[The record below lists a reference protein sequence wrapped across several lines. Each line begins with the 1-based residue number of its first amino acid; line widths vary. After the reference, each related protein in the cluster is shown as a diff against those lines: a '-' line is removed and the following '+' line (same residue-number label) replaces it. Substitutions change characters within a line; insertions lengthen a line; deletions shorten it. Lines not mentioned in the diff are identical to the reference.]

1 MILVNVDKI
10 NKSYTEKPL
19 LQDISLSIHQGEKIG
34 LIGVNG
40 TGKSTLLRIVAR
52 EEDPDSG
59 KVIYT
64 NHVRA
69 AYLPQHPPF
78 DANLTVGKQAEKYLE
93 HIDPD
98 VPDFACRSMM
108 TKLGVRDFDAEMAE
122 LSGGQRKRV
131 AMAAVLSADAD
142 LLILD
147 EPTNHMD
154 NDIIAWLED
163 FLIKYR
169 GAVFMIT
176 HDRYFLDR
184 VTKKIFEIDN
194 GSLHS
199 YEGNYDYYLEAK
211 AAREDMLLASERK
224 RAALYKK
231 ELAWIRRGARARS
244 TKAKSHIERFEELRD
259 SKLIIDDSSLSI
271 GTASSRLGKKIIE
284 IRNLTKS
291 YGDKLLMKDFSYT
304 VLRNDRI
311 GVIGENGCGKS
322 TLLKMI
328 LGQVAPD
335 AGTVSIG
342 QTVKIGYFSQ
352 DTQVW
357 DPNQR
362 VIKYVEGISDHV
374 KTEDGYFSASQ
385 MLERFLFPSS
395 KHSIPIGRLSGGEK
409 RRLYLLSILMQ
420 APNVLI
426 FDEPT
431 NDLDIATLTVLE
443 DYLDEFNGAV
453 IIVSHDRYFLDR
465 LCIRTFSFEG
475 NGVIRHYP
483 GGYTDVMKARELELL
498 TEEITSHK
506 KTGSGA
512 SKSSPQANRIKAG
525 FHSGGASAGASA
537 GASGG
542 GTDAL
547 TGVSS
552 VRPDGRPIRQKKLKF
567 TFNEKREFETID
579 EEIAKLEAQ
588 IAEKD
593 AEMSDVSDDYVRLQQ
608 LSQERQKLADR
619 LDEKMERWVYLNDLA
634 EQIEKQK

>member
-1 MILVNVDKI
+1 MVLVNADKI

-19 LQDISLSIHQGEKIG
+19 LKDISLSIHENEKIG

-40 TGKSTLLRIVAR
+40 TGKSTLLRIVAGV
-52 EEDPDSG
+52 EEPDDG
-59 KVIYT
+59 RVVYT
-64 NHVRA
+64 NNIKI
-69 AYLPQHPPF
+69 AYLPQHPEF
-78 DANLTVGKQAEKYLE
+78 DPELTVAEQAEIYLKQ
-93 HIDPD
+93 IDPSTE
-98 VPDFACRSMM
+98 DFTFRSMM
-108 TKLGVRDFDAEMAE
+108 TKLGIKDFDLKMGH

-131 AMAAVLSADAD
+131 AMAAVLSVGAE

-154 NDIIAWLED
+154 NDVIAWLEE
-163 FLIKYR
+163 FLMKYR

-194 GSLHS
+194 GGLFV

-211 AAREDMLLASERK
+211 AAREEMMLASERK

-231 ELAWIRRGARARS
+231 ELAWIRRGARART

-271 GTASSRLGKKIIE
+271 GTMSSRLGKKIIE
-284 IRNLTKS
+284 IEGLSKSFEDKNLIQ
-291 YGDKLLMKDFSYT
+291 DFTYT

-311 GVIGENGCGKS
+311 GIIGDNGSGKS
-322 TLLKMI
+322 TFLKMI
-328 LGQVAPD
+328 LGEVEPD

-342 QTVKIGYFSQ
+342 DTVKIGYFSQ

-362 VIKYVEGISDHV
+362 IIKYVEGISDNV
-374 KTEDGYFSASQ
+374 RTEDGYLSASQ
-385 MLERFLFPSS
+385 MLERFLFPTH

-443 DYLDEFNGAV
+443 DYLDEFSGAV

-475 NGVIRHYP
+475 DGVVRHFP
-483 GGYTDVMKARELELL
+483 GGYTDTAKAKELEQL
-498 TEEITSHK
+498 TKEL
-506 KTGSGA
+506 GA
-512 SKSSPQANRIKAG
+512 AAK
-525 FHSGGASAGASA
+525 SGGKSGNAAAGDGSADKGA
-537 GASGG
+537 
-542 GTDAL
+542 
-547 TGVSS
+547 
-552 VRPDGRPIRQKKLKF
+552 RPQRQKKLKF
-567 TFNEKREFETID
+567 SYNEQKEFDTID
-579 EEIAKLEAQ
+579 DDIASLEEQ
-588 IAEKD
+588 IAEKE
-593 AEMSDVSDDYVRLQQ
+593 AAMATTGSDYVKLQQ
-608 LSQERQKLADR
+608 LTAERDELAEKLDY
-619 LDEKMERWVYLNDLA
+619 KMERWVYLNDLA
-634 EQIEKQK
+634 EQIANQ

>member
-1 MILVNVDKI
+1 MVLVNADKI
-10 NKSYTEKPL
+10 SKSYTEKPL
-19 LQDISLSIHQGEKIG
+19 LKDISLSIHEGEKIG

-40 TGKSTLLRIVAR
+40 TGKSTLLRIVAGL
-52 EEDPDSG
+52 EYPDSG
-59 KVIYT
+59 RVTYT
-64 NHVRA
+64 NNVRA
-69 AYLPQHPPF
+69 AFLPQHPDYDP
-78 DANLTVGKQAEKYLE
+78 DLTVAEQAAAYLKLLKTDAPE
-93 HIDPD
+93 
-98 VPDFACRSMM
+98 FTCRSMM
-108 TKLGVRDFDAEMAE
+108 TKLGIRDFDAPMEG

-131 AMAAVLSADAD
+131 AMAAVLSAGAD

-154 NDIIAWLED
+154 NDVINWLED
-163 FLIKYR
+163 YLTKFR

-184 VTKKIFEIDN
+184 VTTKIFEIDN
-194 GSLHS
+194 GSLFT

-211 AAREDMLLASERK
+211 AARMDMMLATERK
-224 RAALYKK
+224 RAALYRK
-231 ELAWIRRGARARS
+231 ELAWIQRGCQARS

-284 IRNLTKS
+284 IEGLSKA
-291 YGDKLLMKDFSYT
+291 YGDKKLMEDFTYT

-311 GVIGENGCGKS
+311 GIIGDNGCGKS

-328 LGQVAPD
+328 LGEVEPD
-335 AGTVSIG
+335 AGTISIG
-342 QTVKIGYFSQ
+342 DTVKIGYFSQ

-362 VIKYVEGISDHV
+362 IIKFVEGISDSV
-374 KTEDGYFSASQ
+374 KTEDGYLSASQ

-409 RRLYLLSILMQ
+409 RRLYLLSVLMQ

-431 NDLDIATLTVLE
+431 NDLDISTLTILE
-443 DYLDEFNGAV
+443 DYLDQFSGAV

-483 GGYTDVMKARELELL
+483 GGYTDAMKARELAAL
-498 TEEITSHK
+498 TEEMNAAGYGAK
-506 KTGSGA
+506 PGSAAKG
-512 SKSSPQANRIKAG
+512 
-525 FHSGGASAGASA
+525 SAGTGTNDSA
-537 GASGG
+537 GTPNAGPSRSAGSDG
-542 GTDAL
+542 
-547 TGVSS
+547 SR
-552 VRPDGRPIRQKKLKF
+552 RPEHQKKLKF
-567 TFNEKREFETID
+567 TFKEQKEFKTIDDDIAALEQQIADID
-579 EEIAKLEAQ
+579 EEMAGITN
-588 IAEKD
+588 
-593 AEMSDVSDDYVRLQQ
+593 DYVKLQELTEKRQ
-608 LSQERQKLADR
+608 TLSEE
-619 LDEKMERWVYLNDLA
+619 LDFKTERWVYLNDLA
-634 EQIEKQK
+634 EQIANQ

>member
-1 MILVNVDKI
+1 MILVNADKI

-19 LQDISLSIHQGEKIG
+19 LKDISLSIHEGEKIG

-40 TGKSTLLRIVAR
+40 TGKSTLLRIVAGI
-52 EEDPDSG
+52 EPPDSG
-59 KVIYT
+59 RITYT
-64 NHVRA
+64 NNIKKA
-69 AYLPQHPPF
+69 MLPQHPEYNA
-78 DANLTVGKQAEKYLE
+78 DLTVSEQAAAYMQQ
-93 HIDPD
+93 IDPT
-98 VPDFACRSMM
+98 VPEFTCRSMM
-108 TKLGVRDFDAEMAE
+108 TKLGIRDFDARMGD

-131 AMAAVLSADAD
+131 AMAAVLSTGAD

-154 NDIIAWLED
+154 NEVITWLED
-163 FLIKYR
+163 FLVKFR

-184 VTKKIFEIDN
+184 VTSKIFEIDN
-194 GSLHS
+194 GALYT

-211 AAREDMLLASERK
+211 AAREDMLLATERK
-224 RAALYKK
+224 RATLYKK

-284 IRNLTKS
+284 IEDLCKA
-291 YGDKLLMKDFSYT
+291 YGDKKLIENFTYT

-311 GVIGENGCGKS
+311 GIIGDNGCGKS

-328 LGQVAPD
+328 LGEVEPD
-335 AGTVSIG
+335 SGIISIG
-342 QTVKIGYFSQ
+342 ETVKIGYFSQ

-362 VIKYVEGISDHV
+362 IIKYVEGISDNV
-374 KTEDGYFSASQ
+374 RTDDGWLSASQ

-443 DYLDEFNGAV
+443 DYLDEFSGAV

-475 NGVIRHYP
+475 DGVIKHYP
-483 GGYTDVMKARELELL
+483 GGYTDAMKAKELAAL
-498 TEEITSHK
+498 TAEMNASAGK
-506 KTGSGA
+506 NNSGA
-512 SKSSPQANRIKAG
+512 SNAKSSTAS
-525 FHSGGASAGASA
+525 SG
-537 GASGG
+537 
-542 GTDAL
+542 
-547 TGVSS
+547 SS
-552 VRPDGRPIRQKKLKF
+552 DGSRRPERQKKLKF
-567 TFNEKREFETID
+567 TFQEKKEFETID
-579 EEIAKLEAQ
+579 DDIASLEQQ
-588 IAEKD
+588 IADTD
-593 AEMSDVSDDYVRLQQ
+593 AEMSGIINDYVKLQELTAKRSE
-608 LSQERQKLADR
+608 LSNM
-619 LDEKMERWVYLNDLA
+619 LDEKTERWLYLNDLA
-634 EQIEKQK
+634 ERIENQ

>member
-1 MILVNVDKI
+1 MILVNADKI

-19 LQDISLSIHQGEKIG
+19 LKDISLSIHEGEKIG

-40 TGKSTLLRIVAR
+40 TGKSTLLRIVAGI
-52 EEDPDSG
+52 EPPDSG
-59 KVIYT
+59 RITYT
-64 NHVRA
+64 NNIKKA
-69 AYLPQHPPF
+69 MLPQHPEYN
-78 DANLTVGKQAEKYLE
+78 ANLTVSEQAAAYMQQ
-93 HIDPD
+93 IDPT
-98 VPDFACRSMM
+98 VPEFTCRSMM
-108 TKLGVRDFDAEMAE
+108 TKLGIRDFDARMGD

-131 AMAAVLSADAD
+131 AMAAVLSTGAD

-154 NDIIAWLED
+154 NEVITWLED
-163 FLIKYR
+163 FLVKFR

-184 VTKKIFEIDN
+184 VTTKIFEIDN
-194 GSLHS
+194 GALYA

-211 AAREDMLLASERK
+211 AAREDMLLATERK
-224 RAALYKK
+224 RATLYKK

-284 IRNLTKS
+284 IEDLCKA
-291 YGDKLLMKDFSYT
+291 YGDKKLIENFTYT

-311 GVIGENGCGKS
+311 GIIGDNGCGKS

-328 LGQVAPD
+328 LGEVEPD
-335 AGTVSIG
+335 SGIISIG
-342 QTVKIGYFSQ
+342 ETVKIGYFSQ

-362 VIKYVEGISDHV
+362 IIKYVEGISDNV
-374 KTEDGYFSASQ
+374 RTDDGWLSASQ

-443 DYLDEFNGAV
+443 DYLDEFSGAV

-475 NGVIRHYP
+475 DAVIKHYP
-483 GGYTDVMKARELELL
+483 GGYTDAMKAKELAAL
-498 TEEITSHK
+498 TAEMNASAGK
-506 KTGSGA
+506 NNSGA
-512 SKSSPQANRIKAG
+512 SNAKSSTAS
-525 FHSGGASAGASA
+525 SG
-537 GASGG
+537 
-542 GTDAL
+542 
-547 TGVSS
+547 SS
-552 VRPDGRPIRQKKLKF
+552 DGSRRPERQKKLKF
-567 TFNEKREFETID
+567 TFQEKKEFETID
-579 EEIAKLEAQ
+579 DDIASLEQQ
-588 IAEKD
+588 IADTD
-593 AEMSDVSDDYVRLQQ
+593 AEMSGIINDYVKLQELTAKRSE
-608 LSQERQKLADR
+608 LSDM
-619 LDEKMERWVYLNDLA
+619 LDEKTERWLYLNDLA
-634 EQIEKQK
+634 ERIENQ

>member
-1 MILVNVDKI
+1 M
-10 NKSYTEKPL
+10 
-19 LQDISLSIHQGEKIG
+19 
-34 LIGVNG
+34 
-40 TGKSTLLRIVAR
+40 
-52 EEDPDSG
+52 
-59 KVIYT
+59 
-64 NHVRA
+64 
-69 AYLPQHPPF
+69 LPQHPEYDP
-78 DANLTVGKQAEKYLE
+78 DLTVSEQAAAYMQQ
-93 HIDPD
+93 IDPT
-98 VPDFACRSMM
+98 VPEFTCRSMM
-108 TKLGVRDFDAEMAE
+108 TKLGIRDFDARMGD

-131 AMAAVLSADAD
+131 AMAAVLSTGAD

-154 NDIIAWLED
+154 NDVITWLED
-163 FLIKYR
+163 FLVKFR

-184 VTKKIFEIDN
+184 VTSKIFEIDN
-194 GSLHS
+194 GALYT

-211 AAREDMLLASERK
+211 AAREDMLLATERK
-224 RAALYKK
+224 RATLYKK

-284 IRNLTKS
+284 IEDLCKA
-291 YGDKLLMKDFSYT
+291 YGDKKLIENFTYT

-311 GVIGENGCGKS
+311 GIIGDNGCGKS

-328 LGQVAPD
+328 LGEVEPD
-335 AGTVSIG
+335 SGIISIG
-342 QTVKIGYFSQ
+342 ETVKIGYFSQ

-362 VIKYVEGISDHV
+362 IIKYVEGISDNV
-374 KTEDGYFSASQ
+374 RTDDGWLSASQ

-443 DYLDEFNGAV
+443 DYLDEFSGAV

-475 NGVIRHYP
+475 DGVIKHYP
-483 GGYTDVMKARELELL
+483 GGYTDAMKAKELAAL
-498 TEEITSHK
+498 TAEMNASAGK
-506 KTGSGA
+506 NNSGA
-512 SKSSPQANRIKAG
+512 SNAKSSTAS
-525 FHSGGASAGASA
+525 SG
-537 GASGG
+537 
-542 GTDAL
+542 
-547 TGVSS
+547 SS
-552 VRPDGRPIRQKKLKF
+552 DGSRRPERQKKLKF
-567 TFNEKREFETID
+567 TFQEKKEFETID
-579 EEIAKLEAQ
+579 DDIASLEQQ
-588 IAEKD
+588 IADTD
-593 AEMSDVSDDYVRLQQ
+593 AEMSGIINDYVKLQELTAKRSK
-608 LSQERQKLADR
+608 LSNM
-619 LDEKMERWVYLNDLA
+619 LDEKTERWLYLNDLA
-634 EQIEKQK
+634 ERIENQ

>member
-1 MILVNVDKI
+1 MVLVNADKI
-10 NKSYTEKPL
+10 SKSYTEKPL
-19 LQDISLSIHQGEKIG
+19 LKDISLSIHEGEKIG

-40 TGKSTLLRIVAR
+40 TGKSTLLRIVAGL
-52 EEDPDSG
+52 EYPDSG
-59 KVIYT
+59 RVTYT
-64 NHVRA
+64 NNVRA
-69 AYLPQHPPF
+69 AFLPQHPDYDP
-78 DANLTVGKQAEKYLE
+78 DLTVAEQAAAYLKLLKTDAPE
-93 HIDPD
+93 
-98 VPDFACRSMM
+98 FTCRSMM
-108 TKLGVRDFDAEMAE
+108 TKLGIRDFDAPMEG

-131 AMAAVLSADAD
+131 AMAAVLSAGAD

-154 NDIIAWLED
+154 NDVINWLED
-163 FLIKYR
+163 YLTKFR

-184 VTKKIFEIDN
+184 VTTKIFEIDN
-194 GSLHS
+194 GSLFT

-211 AAREDMLLASERK
+211 AARMDMMLATERK
-224 RAALYKK
+224 RAALYRK
-231 ELAWIRRGARARS
+231 ELAWIQRGCQARS

-284 IRNLTKS
+284 IEGLSKA
-291 YGDKLLMKDFSYT
+291 YGDKKLMEDFTYT

-311 GVIGENGCGKS
+311 GIIGDNGCGKS

-328 LGQVAPD
+328 LGEVEPD
-335 AGTVSIG
+335 AGTISIG
-342 QTVKIGYFSQ
+342 DTVKIGYFSQ

-362 VIKYVEGISDHV
+362 IIKFVEGISDSV
-374 KTEDGYFSASQ
+374 KTEDGYLSASQ

-409 RRLYLLSILMQ
+409 RRLYLLSVLMQ

-431 NDLDIATLTVLE
+431 NDLDISTLTILE
-443 DYLDEFNGAV
+443 DYLDQFSGAV

-483 GGYTDVMKARELELL
+483 GGYTDAMKARELAAL
-498 TEEITSHK
+498 TEEMNAAGYGAK
-506 KTGSGA
+506 PGSGPNA
-512 SKSSPQANRIKAG
+512 GVSGTAGSPNAG
-525 FHSGGASAGASA
+525 QGRGGAGSDGSR
-537 GASGG
+537 
-542 GTDAL
+542 
-547 TGVSS
+547 
-552 VRPDGRPIRQKKLKF
+552 RPEHQKKLKF
-567 TFNEKREFETID
+567 TFKEQKEFETID
-579 EEIAKLEAQ
+579 DDIAALEQQ
-588 IAEKD
+588 IADIDE
-593 AEMSDVSDDYVRLQQ
+593 EMAGITNDYVKLQELTEKRQ
-608 LSQERQKLADR
+608 ALSEE
-619 LDEKMERWVYLNDLA
+619 LDFKTERWVYLNDLS
-634 EQIEKQK
+634 EQIANQ

>member
-1 MILVNVDKI
+1 MILVNADKI

-19 LQDISLSIHQGEKIG
+19 LKDISLSIHEGEKIG

-40 TGKSTLLRIVAR
+40 TGKSTLLRIVAGI
-52 EEDPDSG
+52 EPPDSG
-59 KVIYT
+59 RITYT
-64 NHVRA
+64 NNIKKA
-69 AYLPQHPPF
+69 MLPQHPEYNA
-78 DANLTVGKQAEKYLE
+78 DLTVSEQAAAYMQQ
-93 HIDPD
+93 IDPT
-98 VPDFACRSMM
+98 VPEFTCRSMM
-108 TKLGVRDFDAEMAE
+108 TKLGIRDFDARMGD

-131 AMAAVLSADAD
+131 AMAAVLSTGAD

-154 NDIIAWLED
+154 NEVITWLED
-163 FLIKYR
+163 FLVKFR

-184 VTKKIFEIDN
+184 VTTKIFEIDN
-194 GSLHS
+194 GALYA

-211 AAREDMLLASERK
+211 AAREDMLLATERK
-224 RAALYKK
+224 RATLYKK

-284 IRNLTKS
+284 IEDLCKA
-291 YGDKLLMKDFSYT
+291 YGDKKLIENFTYT

-311 GVIGENGCGKS
+311 GIIGDNGCGKS

-328 LGQVAPD
+328 LGEVEPD
-335 AGTVSIG
+335 SGIISIG
-342 QTVKIGYFSQ
+342 ETVKIGYFSQ

-362 VIKYVEGISDHV
+362 IIKYVEGISDNV
-374 KTEDGYFSASQ
+374 RTDDGWLSASQ

-443 DYLDEFNGAV
+443 DYLDEFSGAV

-475 NGVIRHYP
+475 DAVIKHYP
-483 GGYTDVMKARELELL
+483 GGYTDAMKAKELAAL
-498 TEEITSHK
+498 TAEMNASAGK
-506 KTGSGA
+506 NNSGA
-512 SKSSPQANRIKAG
+512 SNAKSSTAS
-525 FHSGGASAGASA
+525 SG
-537 GASGG
+537 
-542 GTDAL
+542 
-547 TGVSS
+547 SS
-552 VRPDGRPIRQKKLKF
+552 DGSRRPERQKKLKF
-567 TFNEKREFETID
+567 TFQEKKEFETID
-579 EEIAKLEAQ
+579 DDIASLEQQ
-588 IAEKD
+588 IADTD
-593 AEMSDVSDDYVRLQQ
+593 AEMSGIINDYVKLQELTAKRSE
-608 LSQERQKLADR
+608 LSDM
-619 LDEKMERWVYLNDLA
+619 LDEKTERWLYLNDLA
-634 EQIEKQK
+634 ERIENQ

>member
-1 MILVNVDKI
+1 MILVNADKI

-19 LQDISLSIHQGEKIG
+19 LKDINLSIHEGEKIG

-40 TGKSTLLRIVAR
+40 TGKSTLLRIVAGI
-52 EEDPDSG
+52 EPPDSG
-59 KVIYT
+59 RITYT
-64 NHVRA
+64 NNIKKA
-69 AYLPQHPPF
+69 MLPQHPEY
-78 DANLTVGKQAEKYLE
+78 DADLTVSEQAAAYMQQ
-93 HIDPD
+93 IDPT
-98 VPDFACRSMM
+98 VPEFTCRSMM
-108 TKLGVRDFDAEMAE
+108 TKLGIRNFDARMGD

-131 AMAAVLSADAD
+131 AMAAVLSTGAD

-154 NDIIAWLED
+154 NEVIAWLED
-163 FLIKYR
+163 FLVKFR

-184 VTKKIFEIDN
+184 VTTKIFEIDN
-194 GSLHS
+194 GALYA

-211 AAREDMLLASERK
+211 AAREDMLLATERK
-224 RAALYKK
+224 RATLYKK

-284 IRNLTKS
+284 ITDLCKS
-291 YGDKLLMKDFSYT
+291 YGDKNLIENFTYT

-311 GVIGENGCGKS
+311 GIIGDNGCGKS

-328 LGQVAPD
+328 LGEVEPD
-335 AGTVSIG
+335 SGIISIG
-342 QTVKIGYFSQ
+342 ETVKIGYFSQ

-362 VIKYVEGISDHV
+362 IIKYVEGISDNV
-374 KTEDGYFSASQ
+374 RTDDGWLSASQ

-443 DYLDEFNGAV
+443 DYLDEFSGAV

-475 NGVIRHYP
+475 DGVIKHYP
-483 GGYTDVMKARELELL
+483 GGYTDAMKAKELAAL
-498 TEEITSHK
+498 TAEMNASADK
-506 KTGSGA
+506 NNSGA
-512 SKSSPQANRIKAG
+512 SNAKSSASS
-525 FHSGGASAGASA
+525 SG
-537 GASGG
+537 
-542 GTDAL
+542 
-547 TGVSS
+547 SS
-552 VRPDGRPIRQKKLKF
+552 NDGSRRPERQKKLKF
-567 TFNEKREFETID
+567 TFQEKKEFETID
-579 EEIAKLEAQ
+579 DDIAALEQQ
-588 IAEKD
+588 IAD
-593 AEMSDVSDDYVRLQQ
+593 IDTEMSGIINDYVKLQELTTKRSE
-608 LSQERQKLADR
+608 LSDM
-619 LDEKMERWVYLNDLA
+619 LDEKTERWLYLNDLA
-634 EQIEKQK
+634 ERIENQ

>member
-1 MILVNVDKI
+1 MILVNADKI

-19 LQDISLSIHQGEKIG
+19 LKDISLSIHEGEKIG

-40 TGKSTLLRIVAR
+40 TGKSTLLRIVAGI
-52 EEDPDSG
+52 EPPDSG
-59 KVIYT
+59 RITYT
-64 NHVRA
+64 NNIKKA
-69 AYLPQHPPF
+69 MLPQHPEYNA
-78 DANLTVGKQAEKYLE
+78 DLTVSEQAAAYMQQ
-93 HIDPD
+93 IDPT
-98 VPDFACRSMM
+98 VPEFTCRSMM
-108 TKLGVRDFDAEMAE
+108 TKLGIRDFDARMGD

-131 AMAAVLSADAD
+131 AMAAVLSTGAD

-154 NDIIAWLED
+154 NEVITWLED
-163 FLIKYR
+163 FLVKFR

-184 VTKKIFEIDN
+184 VTTKIFEIDN
-194 GSLHS
+194 GALYA

-211 AAREDMLLASERK
+211 AAREDMLLATERK
-224 RAALYKK
+224 RATLYKK

-284 IRNLTKS
+284 ITDLCKS
-291 YGDKLLMKDFSYT
+291 YGDKDLIENFTYT

-311 GVIGENGCGKS
+311 GIIGDNGCGKS

-328 LGQVAPD
+328 LGEVEPD
-335 AGTVSIG
+335 SGIISIG
-342 QTVKIGYFSQ
+342 ETVKIGYFSQ

-362 VIKYVEGISDHV
+362 IIKYVEGISDNV
-374 KTEDGYFSASQ
+374 RTDDGWLSASQ

-443 DYLDEFNGAV
+443 DYLDEFSGAV

-475 NGVIRHYP
+475 DGVIKHYP
-483 GGYTDVMKARELELL
+483 GGYTDAMKAKELAAL
-498 TEEITSHK
+498 TAEMNASAGK
-506 KTGSGA
+506 NNSGA
-512 SKSSPQANRIKAG
+512 SNAKSSTAS
-525 FHSGGASAGASA
+525 SG
-537 GASGG
+537 
-542 GTDAL
+542 
-547 TGVSS
+547 SS
-552 VRPDGRPIRQKKLKF
+552 DGSRRPERQKKLKF
-567 TFNEKREFETID
+567 TFQEKKEFETID
-579 EEIAKLEAQ
+579 DDIASLEQQ
-588 IAEKD
+588 IADTD
-593 AEMSDVSDDYVRLQQ
+593 AEMSGIINDYVKLQELTAKRSE
-608 LSQERQKLADR
+608 LSDM
-619 LDEKMERWVYLNDLA
+619 LDEKTERWLYLNDLA
-634 EQIEKQK
+634 ERIENQ

>member
-1 MILVNVDKI
+1 MILVNADKI

-19 LQDISLSIHQGEKIG
+19 LRDVSLSIHEGEKIG

-40 TGKSTLLRIVAR
+40 TGKSTLLRIVAGV
-52 EEDPDSG
+52 EEPDSG
-59 KVIYT
+59 KIVYT
-64 NHVRA
+64 NGVRA
-69 AYLPQHPPF
+69 AYLPQHPQY
-78 DANLTVGKQAEKYLE
+78 DADLTAGQQAEKYMAQ
-93 HIDPD
+93 IAPD
-98 VPDFACRSMM
+98 APDFACRSMM
-108 TKLGVRDFDAEMAE
+108 TKLGIRDFEARMGD

-131 AMAAVLSADAD
+131 AMAAVLASGAE

-154 NDIIAWLED
+154 NDVIAWLED
-163 FLIKYR
+163 FLVKYK

-184 VTKKIFEIDN
+184 VTKKIFEID
-194 GSLHS
+194 GGGLYV

-211 AAREDMLLASERK
+211 AAREDMELASERK

-259 SKLIIDDSSLSI
+259 SKLIRDDSALSI
-271 GTASSRLGKKIIE
+271 NTASSRLGKKIIE
-284 IRNLTKS
+284 IEDVSKS
-291 YGDKLLMKDFSYT
+291 YGEKTLIRDFSYT

-311 GVIGENGCGKS
+311 GIIGDNGCGKT
-322 TLLKMI
+322 TLLKII
-328 LGQVAPD
+328 LGEIQPD
-335 AGTVSIG
+335 SGSVSIG

-357 DPNQR
+357 DPHQR
-362 VIKYVEGISDHV
+362 VIKYVEGISDNV
-374 KTEDGYFSASQ
+374 RTADGSFSASH

-409 RRLYLLSILMQ
+409 RRLYLLSVLMQ

-465 LCIRTFSFEG
+465 LCIRTFAFEG
-475 NGVIRHYP
+475 GGVIRHYP
-483 GGYTDVMKARELELL
+483 GGYTDAVKARELEAL
-498 TEEITSHK
+498 EAEMAAGGNRSGK
-506 KTGSGA
+506 NAAGAGSG
-512 SKSSPQANRIKAG
+512 SKSAT
-525 FHSGGASAGASA
+525 GGC
-537 GASGG
+537 GG
-542 GTDAL
+542 GCGQSDL
-547 TGVSS
+547 QKGSGDR
-552 VRPDGRPIRQKKLKF
+552 RPPRQKKLKF
-567 TFNEKREFETID
+567 TYMEQKEFENID
-579 EEIAKLEAQ
+579 DEIAGLEAELSSVDEAM
-588 IAEKD
+588 AEA
-593 AEMSDVSDDYVRLQQ
+593 AEDYVRLQE
-608 LSQERQKLADR
+608 LSEERRRLSGL

-634 EQIEKQK
+634 EQIAAQK